1 MRKITIPMLFLL
13 FFSCKKEAIVFQQ
26 FSNLPYSCIDK
37 QYVKYTVVNWPTVN
51 SSAGDTIFWEYDN
64 LYDVKGAR
72 QSNSIV
78 LQVLSKLKKNDSTY
92 ITVKSLN
99 DSAIITLYQNKPVL
113 AYVFNV
119 ANSNLKE
126 YHFEYDANNQLGFYS
141 YKENSTLV
149 PSKYWFNGAGL
160 DSAAFYGDISSSTP
174 NTDNFTQ
181 FSYKYN
187 VNNVPFLPF
196 VLSVPNQSQSFVY
209 GKPICENV
217 LEAYLWGLIS
227 PYTSQK
233 LLESYLLEN
242 NFTKEFIKTN
252 IHCDNHTLIYEINNI
267 KITNGF
273 Q

>member
-1 MRKITIPMLFLL
+1 MKKLIVFISIV
-13 FFSCKKEAIVFQQ
+13 FFYSCKKDAIVFKQ
-26 FSNLPYSCIDK
+26 FSELPNTCINK
-37 QYVKYTVVNWPTVN
+37 LRVKYTVVSWPTVN
-51 SSAGDTIFWEYDN
+51 SMAGDTIYWEYDN
-64 LYDVKGAR
+64 TAEVKGAV
-72 QSNSIV
+72 QNNALV
-78 LQVLSKLKKNDSTY
+78 LQVLGKQVFSDSTR
-92 ITVKSLN
+92 IFVKSLS
-99 DSAIITLYQNKPVL
+99 DSAIITLYKNKPIQAL
-113 AYVFNV
+113 VFNT
-119 ANSNLKE
+119 ANSKVKE
-126 YHFEYDANNQLGFYS
+126 YQFEYDVNNQLGFYS
-141 YKENSTLV
+141 FKENSTLV

-174 NTDNFTQ
+174 NINNFTQ

-217 LEAYLWGLIS
+217 LEAYMWGLIS

-242 NFTKEFIKTN
+242 NFSKEFIKAN
-252 IHCDNHTLIYEINNI
+252 IHCDNHTLVYEIDNI